1 MCAAQV
7 TLLHTP
13 TNVNTV
19 YVPRTELL
27 AFIAI
32 QQWVQQHLGLPLPL
46 LDGSFVLVHTN
57 NLHAAHNTAGAVLQ
71 QDASHTQ
78 DGSSTSLQHTNSPR
92 AMAAAIPWRL
102 RQVSAVEVAPSGD
115 PADATVVLVG
125 GDRVAAGQ
133 VGPLQQ
139 DNGHMDGDE
148 PAQLQD
154 VVDYQV

>member
-1 MCAAQV
+1 LLTRQYTAATCVQV

-57 NLHAAHNTAGAVLQ
+57 NLHVCESPGVPQRDPHM
-71 QDASHTQ
+71 Q
-78 DGSSTSLQHTNSPR
+78 DGSSSNLQHAT
-92 AMAAAIPWRL
+92 AAAIPWRL
-102 RQVSAVEVAPSGD
+102 RQVSGVEVAPSGD